1 LYECLVI
8 IFAGV
13 SQEMERTNKRHTSQH
28 LVLECIIFFPHGKK
42 MILTITTLVQ
52 ILCGPESGTLVQLA
66 SSLNMQ
72 NYGATVARPQRRGV
86 QLALVFGVVMVALM
100 AAVCL
105 VTYARSTSML
115 ARTETLQMLA
125 SGNEFMV
132 RAFHITTLF

>member
-1 LYECLVI
+1 
-8 IFAGV
+8 
-13 SQEMERTNKRHTSQH
+13 
-28 LVLECIIFFPHGKK
+28 